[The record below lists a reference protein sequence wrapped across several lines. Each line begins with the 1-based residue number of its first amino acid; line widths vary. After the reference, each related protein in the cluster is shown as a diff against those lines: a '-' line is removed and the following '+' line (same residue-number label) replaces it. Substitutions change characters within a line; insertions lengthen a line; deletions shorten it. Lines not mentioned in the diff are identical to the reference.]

1 MMSKKVRVGV
11 IGAGFIGPAHF
22 RSFQAVKDCE
32 LVAVCDIE
40 AGRAKDAGAKFGIPN
55 VFTDYR
61 EMLKGDLV
69 DAVSVCTPND
79 CHLPQT
85 LAALKA
91 GKHVLCE
98 KPLAMNAAQARKM
111 AEAAK
116 QAKRIL
122 MTAQC
127 MRYSGAAQ
135 SLKKMIEAGRFGDLY
150 FGKAM
155 LLRRTGIPKGWF
167 QDMKQAGGGP
177 LLDIGVHVLDL
188 LWYLMGRPQ
197 PVSAFGVTFDL
208 LGKSGQGLGNWG
220 VGYAPAKFSVEDL
233 AAALIRFQN
242 GAAISL
248 EASWAA
254 HTGETFLAR
263 VLGTKGGAQIHPD
276 FALYEMAGE
285 AKLDVTPTPPS
296 IDGYFGECD
305 HFIRCI
311 VKGTEPISPGSQSV
325 VVVEMLDAI
334 YKSARTGKLVTWGG
348 RGAV

>member
-1 MMSKKVRVGV
+1 
-11 IGAGFIGPAHF
+11 
-22 RSFQAVKDCE
+22 
-32 LVAVCDIE
+32 
-40 AGRAKDAGAKFGIPN
+40 
-55 VFTDYR
+55 
-61 EMLKGDLV
+61 
-69 DAVSVCTPND
+69 
-79 CHLPQT
+79 
-85 LAALKA
+85 
-91 GKHVLCE
+91 
-98 KPLAMNAAQARKM
+98 
-111 AEAAK
+111 
-116 QAKRIL
+116 
-122 MTAQC
+122 

-135 SLKKMIEAGRFGDLY
+135 SLKKMIDAGRFGDLY

-167 QDMKQAGGGP
+167 QDKKQAGGGP

-197 PVSAFGVTFDL
+197 PVSAFGVTFDR
-208 LGKSGQGLGNWG
+208 LGKSGQGMGNWG
-220 VGYAPAKFSVEDL
+220 VGYAPAKFTVEDL
-233 AAALIRFQN
+233 AAALICFKN

-254 HTGETFLAR
+254 HTGDTFLAR

-285 AKLDVTPTPPS
+285 AKLDVTATPPN

-334 YKSARTGKLVTWGG
+334 YKSARTGKLVTWSS
-348 RGAV
+348 R